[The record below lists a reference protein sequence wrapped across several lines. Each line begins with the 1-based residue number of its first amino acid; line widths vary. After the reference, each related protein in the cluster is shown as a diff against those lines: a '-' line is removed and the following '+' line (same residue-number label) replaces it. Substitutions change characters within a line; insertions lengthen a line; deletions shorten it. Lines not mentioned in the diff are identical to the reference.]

1 VFIAFSPIAKPV
13 VTTMSILR
21 TQSQVRSL
29 QGRVNTWT
37 TALEMARSRPLLG
50 IGSYNFPMQYVA
62 YRPANTVYVSR
73 ALNLFLQILIERGV
87 LGLVVFGFL
96 LFSFFKTSFRQLG
109 LNEAT
114 VFERSVIAVFIAA
127 CAAAIIRDLSY
138 FSILSNKGV
147 ATLLCL
153 MFACNASLPL
163 SPSKLLPAKKS
174 PVGFFSILVLITFV
188 FISLK
193 YSHVLRNESDDNA
206 YYVSNKALLL
216 TSTLTRDLDPETIR
230 QHRIEFGEEERSRIQ
245 QAVVL
250 YNRALE
256 LNPADDVFHHNL
268 GWLHYFLGQTQLA
281 IKHIRRSIELSSDVA
296 LYHVSLG
303 LIYESTGEADRAS
316 SEYTFALRLSPGLV
330 DSAFFKD
337 FQNRLPAEAEKALQA
352 TTSYFEEQ
360 LASGSDPI
368 ANAGLGKLYLYEGR
382 VDEAIKRLQD
392 ATAQLPSL
400 PLAWINLG
408 QCYEL
413 TGNESEAKLAYERAL
428 FLDDGNYSALD
439 HLGDLAY
446 QQQQPAQAI
455 AYYERALNRFQRQSS
470 IHSERVLRIYR
481 AKQIVA
487 NDIVPARLLAYAAP
501 AFDRSEVYVRLT
513 LLHRAKEHIDAA
525 QKK

>member
-1 VFIAFSPIAKPV
+1 
-13 VTTMSILR
+13 
-21 TQSQVRSL
+21 
-29 QGRVNTWT
+29 
-37 TALEMARSRPLLG
+37 
-50 IGSYNFPMQYVA
+50 
-62 YRPANTVYVSR
+62 
-73 ALNLFLQILIERGV
+73 
-87 LGLVVFGFL
+87 
-96 LFSFFKTSFRQLG
+96 
-109 LNEAT
+109 
-114 VFERSVIAVFIAA
+114 
-127 CAAAIIRDLSY
+127 
-138 FSILSNKGV
+138 
-147 ATLLCL
+147 

-163 SPSKLLPAKKS
+163 SPSKLLPSKKS

-400 PLAWINLG
+400 SLAWINLG

-446 QQQQPAQAI
+446 QQQQSTQAI
-455 AYYERALNRFQRQSS
+455 AYYERALNRYQRQSS
-470 IHSERVLRIYR
+470 IHSERVFRIYR

-513 LLHRAKEHIDAA
+513 LLHRAKEHI
-525 QKK
+525 